1 MTPRS
6 LRTALKSLPETL
18 DETYARILCS
28 IDEDKR
34 QFALRLLQW
43 LTFSARPI
51 TLAEVAEAI
60 VVDVNE
66 DPRFDMDSRFLQ
78 PTDVLTICSSLVTT
92 ANETEDSSSASA
104 SIETEGPP
112 SAGTNIE
119 VQLAHFSVKE
129 YLVSTRI
136 RYGPAKVYSI
146 EEGYA
151 NASMSET
158 CLAYLLHFDKSD
170 SLTSQPLENFPLILY
185 AASYWAHHARLA
197 DSDTSIYPLLAVEL
211 LMDKK
216 YALLHWV
223 RLCDRDQHDQTDL
236 TKALDGLC
244 PPLYYAA
251 RAGLIKP
258 VELLLFR
265 GADVNAYG
273 ERYCNALRAASSAGH
288 QKVVQLLLEEG
299 ADFNTQGDEH
309 GNALIAASSGG
320 HKDVVQLLLDK
331 GADVNAL
338 GGTYGN
344 ALQAASYWGHE
355 DIMRFLID
363 EGADVN
369 TICGVYGSVLQTAAV
384 FNSENVI
391 QLLLDNGADVNAP
404 GGYFGS
410 PLAAAI
416 GLERKKVMQLFFAN
430 GAHIGTLDKES
441 LENAG
446 FLFKIEKCSDSCM
459 RRKLTSTLK
468 GDVPITDCELCQK
481 IRNG

>member
-1 MTPRS
+1 MNLSS
-6 LRTALKSLPETL
+6 LRTALKSLPTTL
-18 DETYARILCS
+18 DETYARILDS
-28 IDEDKR
+28 IDEDKHHY
-34 QFALRLLQW
+34 ALRLLQW
-43 LTFSARPI
+43 LTFSARPM

-60 VVDVNE
+60 VVEVNE
-66 DPRFDMDSRFLQ
+66 DPRFDIDSRFVQ

-92 ANETEDSSSASA
+92 TIEDGDSSSASA
-104 SIETEGPP
+104 SIETEDPP
-112 SAGTNIE
+112 SASTSRE

-136 RYGPAKVYSI
+136 RSGLAKAYSI
-146 EEGYA
+146 EEGHA
-151 NASMSET
+151 NACMSET

-170 SLTSQPLENFPLILY
+170 SLTSQPLENFPLLLY
-185 AASYWAHHARLA
+185 AATYWTHHARLA
-197 DSDTSIYPLLAVEL
+197 DSDTSIYPLLTVEL

-223 RLCDRDQHDQTDL
+223 RLCDKDQHDQADL
-236 TKALDGLC
+236 SKALDSLC

-258 VELLLFR
+258 VELLLIR
-265 GADVNAYG
+265 GADINAYG
-273 ERYCNALRAASSAGH
+273 RRYHNALRAASIAGH

-299 ADFNTQGDEH
+299 ADFNIQGDEH

-320 HKDVVQLLLDK
+320 HKDVVRLLLDK

-355 DIMRFLID
+355 DVMRFLID
-363 EGADVN
+363 KGADVN
-369 TICGVYGSVLQTAAV
+369 TICGMYGHVLQTAAV

-391 QLLLDNGADVNAP
+391 QVLLENGADVNAP
-404 GGYFGS
+404 GGLYGC

-430 GAHIGTLDKES
+430 GARIGTLDKES
-441 LENAG
+441 LENAVL
-446 FLFKIEKCSDSCM
+446 LFKIKKCSDSCM

-468 GDVPITDCELCQK
+468 GDIPIMDCELC
-481 IRNG
+481 